1 MRLER
6 RTFLKLTVAGTAAAV
21 APTATA
27 AAATAVSARADA
39 VGVLVDATKCVGC
52 RACEAACSET
62 NHLAAPVDAAD
73 VFDTRRTTGPGTFT
87 VVNRATSAHGADE
100 RFAKTQCL
108 HCVEPACATA
118 CPTQALEKT
127 PSGPVV
133 YHPNRCLGCRYCML
147 SCPFDVPKYEYESA
161 NPRVRKCTFCAE
173 RQAEGLEPACTSV
186 CPTGALQFGKREA
199 LLAEARRRVYGEPE
213 KYLPQI
219 YGEREAGGTSWL
231 YIGDRTPEQLG
242 LKAGVPHEPYSA
254 LAQGALAV
262 VPAIIT
268 LWPPLL
274 MGLHAFSHR
283 RDEVAKQTTSA
294 TEETHHG

>member
-21 APTATA
+21 ATPAVA
-27 AAATAVSARADA
+27 SAATGKRLRADE
-39 VGVLVDATKCVGC
+39 VGVLVDTTKCIGC
-52 RACEAACSET
+52 RACEAACSEA
-62 NHLAAPVDAAD
+62 NHLERLPEGPD
-73 VFDTRRTTGPGTFT
+73 VLSARRTTDHDVFT
-87 VVNRATSAHGADE
+87 VVNRAESGDD

-108 HCVEPACATA
+108 HCLEPACATA
-118 CPTQALEKT
+118 CPTSALEKT

-133 YHPNRCLGCRYCML
+133 YHADRCLGCRYCML
-147 SCPFDVPKYEYESA
+147 SCPFDVPKYEYQSA

-199 LLAEARRRVYGEPE
+199 LLAEARRRVYGQPDT
-213 KYLPQI
+213 YQPVVC
-219 YGEREAGGTSWL
+219 GEREAGGTSWL

-242 LKAGVPHEPYSA
+242 LKGGVPEAPYA
-254 LAQGALAV
+254 GLAQGALAV
-262 VPAIIT
+262 VPAVIT

-283 RDEVAKQTTSA
+283 RDDVAKA
-294 TEETHHG
+294 GHEAGEETHNG